1 MIGAQA
7 LIGSLVSAGVDTCF
21 MNPGTSEMHFV
32 AALDSVPEM
41 RGVLVLFEGVATGA
55 ADGYARIAG
64 RPAAVLLHLGPGLA
78 NGLANL
84 HNARRAGSPVV
95 TIVGGHATGHARYDS
110 PLQSDIEA
118 LARTVSGWVHTC
130 GTTRDLA
137 QDATRAVAA
146 ARRGQIATLVLPA
159 DVSWSDGAA
168 IAAPRPVPLPEPP
181 DAGQVKVVAGLLAPG
196 LAGST
201 ASARSGSAGPG
212 GSARSGSAGPAAM
225 LLLGGTALTER
236 GLAAASRIS
245 AATGARLLAETFPAR
260 MEVGAGIPAVNRL
273 AYLAEHAEA
282 QLAGLDHLI
291 LAGAR
296 APVSFFAYPGR
307 PSDLVPAG
315 STVTVLAEADQ
326 DAQTA
331 LEQLADQIAA
341 ETPPVPAPAARS
353 AVTPGPITASTLAG
367 AIAASLPE
375 HAIVS
380 DEANTSGVAL
390 PSALAGAPRHT
401 LLTLTGGA
409 IGQGLPVATGAAV
422 AAPDRP
428 VLALEADGSALY
440 TIQALWT
447 QAREQLNVTT
457 VLLNNAAYA
466 ILRMELART
475 AAGEAGQRASRM
487 LDLSDPT
494 PNFAEI
500 STGMGVPATR
510 VHLAEDLDQALRRA
524 YAEPGPHLIEAMMSR

>member
-7 LIGSLVSAGVDTCF
+7 LIGSLVGAGVDTCF
-21 MNPGTSEMHFV
+21 MNPGTSEMGFV
-32 AALDSVPEM
+32 AALDSVPRL
-41 RGVLVLFEGVATGA
+41 RGVLALFEGVATGA
-55 ADGYARIAG
+55 ADGYARMAG

-84 HNARRAGSPVV
+84 HNARRAGTPVV
-95 TIVGGHATGHARYDS
+95 VIVGGHATGHVRYDS

-130 GTTRDLA
+130 GTTRELA
-137 QDATRAVAA
+137 RDAMRAVAA

-159 DVSWSDGAA
+159 DVSWSDSGSLAP
-168 IAAPRPVPLPEPP
+168 PRPWPGPEPVE
-181 DAGQVKVVAGLLAPG
+181 AGQVEAVARLVTRGQATLF
-196 LAGST
+196 
-201 ASARSGSAGPG
+201 
-212 GSARSGSAGPAAM
+212 
-225 LLLGGTALTER
+225 LLGGTALTER

-260 MEVGAGIPAVNRL
+260 MERGAGVPDVTRL
-273 AYLAEHAEA
+273 AYLSEHAEA
-282 QLAGLDHLI
+282 QLAGLDQVV

-307 PSDLVPAG
+307 ASDLVPAG
-315 STVTVLAEADQ
+315 CSVTVLAEPDQ
-326 DAQTA
+326 DAGA
-331 LEQLADQIAA
+331 VLELLADEVAA
-341 ETPPVPAPAARS
+341 GVAPVPARALRS
-353 AVTPGPITASTLAG
+353 AAALGEEPLGAANLAA

-380 DEANTSGVAL
+380 DEANTMGRAL
-390 PSALAGAPRHT
+390 PQALAGAARHT

-428 VLALEADGSALY
+428 VLAIEADGSALY

-447 QAREQLNVTT
+447 QARERLDVTT
-457 VLLNNAAYA
+457 VLINNAAYA

-475 AAGEAGQRASRM
+475 AAGAAGERASRM
-487 LDLSDPT
+487 LDLSDPI
-494 PNFAEI
+494 PNFTEI
-500 STGMGVPATR
+500 STGLGVPATR
-510 VHLAEDLDQALRRA
+510 VSTAAELDQALRRA
-524 YAEPGPHLIEAMMSR
+524 YAESGPHLIEAIVPGVTPG

>member
-32 AALDSVPEM
+32 AALDLVPEM
-41 RGVLVLFEGVATGA
+41 RGSLTLFEGVATGA
-55 ADGYARIAG
+55 ADGYARVAG

-84 HNARRAGSPVV
+84 HNARRARSPVV
-95 TIVGGHATGHARYDS
+95 TIVGGHATGHGRYDS

-118 LARTVSGWVHTC
+118 LARTVSGRGPHC

-137 QDATRAVAA
+137 QDAMRAVAA

-159 DVSWSDGAA
+159 DVSWSDGAE
-168 IAAPRPVPLPEPP
+168 IAAPRPVPAPESP
-181 DAGQVKVVAGLLAPG
+181 DTGQVKAVAALLAP
-196 LAGST
+196 
-201 ASARSGSAGPG
+201 GSAGPG
-212 GSARSGSAGPAAM
+212 AM

-236 GLAAASRIS
+236 GLAAASRIR

-260 MEVGAGIPAVNRL
+260 MQAGAGIPTVSRL
-273 AYLAEHAEA
+273 AYLAERAEA

-315 STVTVLAEADQ
+315 CAVTVLADADQ

-331 LEQLADQIAA
+331 LEQLADQLAA
-341 ETPPVPAPAARS
+341 ETAPVLARAARP

-390 PSALAGAPRHT
+390 PAALAGAPRHT

-447 QAREQLNVTT
+447 QAREQLNGTT
-457 VLLNNAAYA
+457 VLINNAAYA

-487 LDLSDPT
+487 LDLSGPT
-494 PNFAEI
+494 PDFTQI
-500 STGMGVPATR
+500 SNGLGVPATR
-510 VHLAEDLDQALRRA
+510 VYQAEDLDQALRRA